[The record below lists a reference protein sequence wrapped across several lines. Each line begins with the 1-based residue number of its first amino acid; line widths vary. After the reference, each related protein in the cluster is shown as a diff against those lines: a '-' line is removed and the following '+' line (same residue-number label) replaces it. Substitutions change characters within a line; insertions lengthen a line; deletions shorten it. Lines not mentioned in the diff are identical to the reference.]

1 MMAPH
6 YSIRS
11 ESQTKMSQTHQS
23 GQPIVRELQLS
34 QQQKGAQLMW
44 IILKNAMRLQFF
56 KSMEKIRDYNFN
68 INRKKFVN

>member
-1 MMAPH
+1 MAPH

-11 ESQTKMSQTHQS
+11 ESQTKMSRTHQS
-23 GQPIVRELQLS
+23 GQPIIRELELS

-56 KSMEKIRDYNFN
+56 KSM
-68 INRKKFVN
+68 